1 MTNIR
6 HREKAVWAVGKT
18 LLSNS
23 MLGITQLL
31 SHLSDCRFFC
41 FILGWNQLCAEYES
55 VLGTSVVHIQK
66 KNMVTRFWFIYYWS
80 AIRCKVYLGN
90 YLITAHHCG
99 KEFTFQCKRNRKC
112 VFDPWVG
119 YILWRRNWQPTPV
132 FLPIKN
138 PGTEES
144 GRPHSPWDCK
154 ESVMTEH
161 HNTHTHT
168 HTRRKNCL
176 WGSISMWLFLCTVN
190 WPFNAGDIKRHVFD
204 P

>member
-31 SHLSDCRFFC
+31 SHLSDWRFFC
-41 FILGWNQLCAEYES
+41 FTLGWNQLCAEYES
-55 VLGTSVVHIQK
+55 VLGTSVVHTHK

-90 YLITAHHCG
+90 YVITACHCG

-119 YILWRRNWQPTPV
+119 NILWRRNWQPTPV
-132 FLPIKN
+132 FLPRKN

-144 GRPHSPWDCK
+144 GRPQSMGLQRVRYDWAQH
-154 ESVMTEH
+154 
-161 HNTHTHT
+161 THTHT
-168 HTRRKNCL
+168 HTHRHIHIGKIVYEDQYQWNYFCVQWTGL
-176 WGSISMWLFLCTVN
+176 SMQKT
-190 WPFNAGDIKRHVFD
+190 
-204 P
+204 